1 MKNKKRIKKLEEE
14 IKLRDSQVSGI
25 WDELEAIKEGQTF
38 NEIDSEGIE
47 DQLRQTNIRISRLTE
62 RFETL
67 QKITVARL
75 KSENWNDIE
84 NETKNEN

>member
-67 QKITVARL
+67 QKVTVARL

>member
-38 NEIDSEGIE
+38 NEIDREGIE

-67 QKITVARL
+67 QKVTVARL

>member
-1 MKNKKRIKKLEEE
+1 MKNKKRIKKLETE

-62 RFETL
+62 LLCVVSKR
-67 QKITVARL
+67 TVAHL
-75 KSENWNDIE
+75 
-84 NETKNEN
+84 KNEIE

>member
-1 MKNKKRIKKLEEE
+1 MKNKKRIKKLETE

-67 QKITVARL
+67 QKVTVAR
-75 KSENWNDIE
+75 
-84 NETKNEN
+84 

>member
-1 MKNKKRIKKLEEE
+1 MKNKKRIKKLETE

-38 NEIDSEGIE
+38 NEIDREGIE

-67 QKITVARL
+67 QKITVAHL
-75 KSENWNDIE
+75 
-84 NETKNEN
+84 KNEIE

>member
-1 MKNKKRIKKLEEE
+1 MKNKKRIKKLETE

-38 NEIDSEGIE
+38 NEIDREGIE

-67 QKITVARL
+67 QKVTVARL

>member
-1 MKNKKRIKKLEEE
+1 MKNKKRIKKLETE

-67 QKITVARL
+67 QKVTVARL

>member
-1 MKNKKRIKKLEEE
+1 MKNKKRIKKLETE

-25 WDELEAIKEGQTF
+25 WDELEAIKESQTF

-62 RFETL
+62 LLCVVSKR
-67 QKITVARL
+67 TVA
-75 KSENWNDIE
+75 II
-84 NETKNEN
+84 

>member
-1 MKNKKRIKKLEEE
+1 MKNRKRIKKLETE

-67 QKITVARL
+67 QKITEIEQALCR
-75 KSENWNDIE
+75 NWFD
-84 NETKNEN
+84 TTRT

>member
-1 MKNKKRIKKLEEE
+1 MKNKKRIKKLETE

-67 QKITVARL
+67 QKITVAHL
-75 KSENWNDIE
+75 
-84 NETKNEN
+84 KNEIE